1 MADQILSNET
11 NRSFQVQIEFHEN
24 SNSTF
29 SFRTRLTHFLVNINF
44 AHFFYSNMGDNID
57 LNENASCWSL
67 IEAILVRCLP
77 QNLLIFDQQWLTK

>member
-11 NRSFQVQIEFHEN
+11 NRSFQVRIKFHEN
-24 SNSTF
+24 RNWTSL
-29 SFRTRLTHFLVNINF
+29 FRTRLTHFLVNINF
-44 AHFFYSNMGDNID
+44 AHFFYFNMGENID
-57 LNENASCWSL
+57 LNENASCWPL